1 MPDRPAGK
9 RSGRGQRPGPAEPA
23 EAADAAEAAALEL
36 LSKGDI
42 EVEGRLVAA
51 SNATLYCAVRYAGRQ
66 AACVYKP
73 VEIGRASCRE
83 RV

>member
-9 RSGRGQRPGPAEPA
+9 RSGRAQRAGPAEPPDAA
-23 EAADAAEAAALEL
+23 EAAEAAALEL

-66 AACVYKP
+66 ARS
-73 VEIGRASCRE
+73 EE
-83 RV
+83 RRVGKECSS